1 MSAFK
6 LTYTLTFTKVDDLKD
21 ISASAIN
28 EKLSFLSGAF
38 DYNYDSSVT
47 QPLLSNLLGKCERF
61 NCITKI
67 MVL

>member
-1 MSAFK
+1 MSAVK

-47 QPLLSNLLGKCERF
+47 QPNKFIIKVVRKMRMF
-61 NCITKI
+61 
-67 MVL
+67 